1 MGRVSDLPDSLSTN
15 GINGGGVRSF
25 RRISRRVDWQVTRPM
40 SAALLEAGPRCRPAA
55 PVLGYM

>member
-15 GINGGGVRSF
+15 GINGGGVGSF
-25 RRISRRVDWQVTRPM
+25 RRMSGRVGWRVTPAM
-40 SAALLEAGPRCRPAA
+40 SAALLEQGHHCRPAA